1 MLISIGTAAA
11 IFGIAYGYFTYHGKK
26 LGENEGW
33 DEGKWSGFRRAAKNQ
48 FGLDELFSDGLVKLG
63 GVVGAV
69 ASWFDKW
76 VVDGLVNLTGIVTR
90 GFAGTGKWV
99 QTGYVRSYALLME
112 IGVAGVLIYAVYL
125 WMNRWVE

>member
-1 MLISIGTAAA
+1 
-11 IFGIAYGYFTYHGKK
+11 
-26 LGENEGW
+26 
-33 DEGKWSGFRRAAKNQ
+33 
-48 FGLDELFSDGLVKLG
+48 
-63 GVVGAV
+63 V

-76 VVDGLVNLTGIVTR
+76 VVDGLVNLTGYVTR

-125 WMNRWVE
+125 WINRGVE